1 MARIPFN
8 LSLGLIVLPLKVE
21 GVSSNNFRDLLVA
34 LDTGAS
40 TTVIPTKIA
49 LDLGY
54 DLSNPKGNEEI
65 ITGSGIEL
73 MKRITV
79 HKLTAIGETVENI
92 DVLCHD
98 LPADSIIDGVLGLN
112 FLSHFDVNLS
122 FSTGTLELLPH

>member
-1 MARIPFN
+1 MGHISFGLN
-8 LSLGLIVLPLKVE
+8 NGLIV
-21 GVSSNNFRDLLVA
+21 FRLTVGGTNVDSFRNVRVA

-40 TTVIPTKIA
+40 TTLIPTKIA

-54 DLSNPKGNEEI
+54 DLSSPKEVEEI

-79 HKLTAIGETVENI
+79 RKLTAIGETVENI

-98 LPADSIIDGVLGLN
+98 LPADAIIDDVLGLN
-112 FLSHFDVNLS
+112 FLAHFDVNIS
-122 FSTGTLELLPH
+122 FSTGTLELHPY

>member
-1 MARIPFN
+1 MGHIRFG
-8 LSLGLIVLPLKVE
+8 LSNGLIVLRLTV
-21 GVSSNNFRDLLVA
+21 GGTNVDSFRNVRVA

-40 TTVIPTKIA
+40 TTLIPTKIA

-54 DLSNPKGNEEI
+54 DLSNPKEEAEI

-79 HKLTAIGETVENI
+79 QRLTAIGETVENI

-98 LPADSIIDGVLGLN
+98 LPADAIIDGVLGLN
-112 FLSHFDVNLS
+112 FLVHFDVNIS
-122 FSTGTLELLPH
+122 FSRGTIELHPH

>member
-1 MARIPFN
+1 MGHIRFG
-8 LSLGLIVLPLKVE
+8 LSNGLIVLRLTV
-21 GVSSNNFRDLLVA
+21 GGTNVDSFRNVRVA

-40 TTVIPTKIA
+40 TTSIPTKIA

-54 DLSNPKGNEEI
+54 DLSNPKEEAEI

-79 HKLTAIGETVENI
+79 QRLTAIGETVENI

-98 LPADSIIDGVLGLN
+98 LPADAIIDGVLRLN
-112 FLSHFDVNLS
+112 FLVHFDVNIS
-122 FSTGTLELLPH
+122 FSTGAIELHPH

>member
-8 LSLGLIVLPLKVE
+8 TSLGLIILSLKVE
-21 GVSSNNFRDLLVA
+21 GVNPDNFRNLLVA

-40 TTVIPTKIA
+40 TTSIPTKIA

-54 DLSNPKGNEEI
+54 DLSNPKEEEEI
-65 ITGSGIEL
+65 ITGSGIEH

-79 HKLTAIGETVENI
+79 RELTAIGETVENI

-98 LPADSIIDGVLGLN
+98 LPADAIIDGVLGLN
-112 FLSHFDVNLS
+112 FLAHFDVNIS
-122 FSTGTLELLPH
+122 FSTGTLELHPR

>member
-1 MARIPFN
+1 MGHISFGLN
-8 LSLGLIVLPLKVE
+8 NGLIVLRLTV
-21 GVSSNNFRDLLVA
+21 GGTNVDSFRNVRVA

-40 TTVIPTKIA
+40 TTLIPTKIA

-54 DLSNPKGNEEI
+54 DLSSPKEEEEI

-79 HKLTAIGETVENI
+79 RKLTAIGETVENI

-98 LPADSIIDGVLGLN
+98 LPADAIIDGVLGLN
-112 FLSHFDVNLS
+112 FLAHFDVNIS
-122 FSTGTLELLPH
+122 FSTGTLELHPY